1 MIIIKCLVDH
11 DVKLHTVIYNRE
23 GMLDFFWKDD
33 KLDKDGILRK
43 INNVSEE
50 DEVRRM
56 YFFGFY

>member
-33 KLDKDGILRK
+33 KLDKDGI
-43 INNVSEE
+43 NNVSEE